1 MIETWAHQV
10 SDGFRAAVPLF
21 LALALP
27 ITLFVCRSVVRS
39 QRSATYDDLIRALYP
54 EGGEDALPQLELVRS
69 KYATRKTRK
78 ATIPGAAREEGRA
91 YQNFLV
97 IALATWLFAAFSF
110 IGFQL
115 LLTPKAC
122 LFAAACVQSDG
133 SPWLQDSLA
142 WSATLPDVPGVTREM
157 VQTVSIAA
165 VGFVGAYVATTQFL
179 IRQLLNYELGA
190 VSFLRSAFQLFLGM
204 SVPLVAFRV
213 GSSVDIPWVETN
225 LDAFPTW
232 LGLAFFLGMAPQ
244 AGISWLSTRLKLTLE
259 KRINLTML
267 ESAKIIPVEIID
279 GIDSTTKFRLDEANV
294 SDVQNLATRNPI
306 ELYVETPYTIL
317 QVFDWVLQAQL
328 CLVVGPD
335 VFQRLRQHRIR
346 TIFDLERAVLADGAP
361 EAYVLAMGDV
371 IFSGADPAFMARIGG
386 EGGLKDADVIRH
398 AVAVMCDDLH
408 VHRLRALWKL
418 ILIRSADRENE
429 PWLYRTGALPGDGD
443 WTSPPTLRPVLSN
456 GATVNPMR
464 PSRRRKPE
472 RAAPLVT
479 GSLGDPPAPEG
490 VPPT

>member
-1 MIETWAHQV
+1 MIDQISE
-10 SDGFRAAVPLF
+10 SFRAAVPLF

-54 EGGEDALPQLELVRS
+54 EGGEELPQLELVRS
-69 KYATRKTRK
+69 KYMTRELRK
-78 ATIPGAAREEGRA
+78 AIIPGAALHEGRT
-91 YQNFLV
+91 YQNLLV
-97 IALATWLFAAFSF
+97 LVLATWLFAAFSF

-122 LFAAACVQSDG
+122 LFAAVCGDSGAA
-133 SPWLQDSLA
+133 PWLQDSLA
-142 WSATLPDVPGVTREM
+142 WTATAPAVAGVSENL
-157 VQTVSIAA
+157 VQTVTIAA

-190 VSFLRSAFQLFLGM
+190 VSFLRAAFQLFLGLC
-204 SVPLVAFRV
+204 VPLVAFRV
-213 GSSVDIPWVETN
+213 GSAIYVPMVGDR
-225 LDAFPTW
+225 LDAFPAW
-232 LGLAFFLGMAPQ
+232 LGVAFFLGMAPQ
-244 AGISWLSTRLKLTLE
+244 AGISWLSARLKLTLE
-259 KRINLTML
+259 KRVNLDSMA
-267 ESAKIIPVEIID
+267 SAKIIPVEIID

-294 SDVQNLATRNPI
+294 HDVQNLATRNPI

-335 VFQRLRQHRIR
+335 AFQKLRQHRVR

-361 EAYVLAMGDV
+361 EPYVLAMGEV
-371 IFSGADPAFMARIGG
+371 IFAGADPGFLARIGG
-386 EGGLKDADVIRH
+386 PEGLNDPAIVRH

-418 ILIRSADRENE
+418 ILLRSSDVEKQ

-443 WTSPPTLRPVLSN
+443 LEVAVASPPPLRGVVTPLRT
-456 GATVNPMR
+456 A
-464 PSRRRKPE
+464 RRRKE
-472 RAAPLVT
+472 RVGIPLVAGNLAGT
-479 GSLGDPPAPEG
+479 LSE
-490 VPPT
+490 PPTSGAPAS